1 MQRKEKFKKI
11 LLFALL
17 ILLPL
22 ISMNGNTVNINR
34 TEPVL
39 KITANNK
46 EKNAI
51 INELQSEVKNYIS
64 GFYWKCPDVIPN
76 TIVVVGLESEIDI
89 CFMLAQAQIDSWE
102 DLFSYI
108 VNDDAH
114 SRTLIIMDE
123 FQYIGKANRA
133 FVSVLQKIWDTMLA
147 DKNIMLILCGSLVN
161 KMYSQTLSYDSPLYG
176 RRTGQIKMKQ
186 IAFRYYPQFFSD
198 ISERQLIEC
207 YAVTGG
213 VPKYIETFEPYTDV
227 YTSIE
232 RCVMSKESYLYE
244 EPSFLLEKEVK
255 DVGSYFPIFK
265 TIASGKEKQSEI
277 ASALNVAQTNLP
289 KYLKTLIDLDILE
302 REVPATEDKP
312 EKSKMGLYKIKDN
325 YIRFW
330 FRFIYPYRS
339 YIEMDNTDFVMQ
351 KIQQGFVANHAAF
364 VYEDIC
370 RREYMPAL
378 VADGKWDFTP
388 TRIGRWWDRSDTE
401 IDIVAVDENSD
412 NVIFGECKFTNDPM
426 DVDVYYHL
434 LEKIEKVDWKKQNR
448 INHFVFFSFNGYSE
462 KLKQLADEK
471 DNILLYE

>member
-1 MQRKEKFKKI
+1 MKAF
-11 LLFALL
+11 
-17 ILLPL
+17 
-22 ISMNGNTVNINR
+22 INR
-34 TEPVL
+34 E
-39 KITANNK
+39 K
-46 EKNAI
+46 ERA
-51 INELQSEVKNYIS
+51 
-64 GFYWKCPDVIPN
+64 F
-76 TIVVVGLESEIDI
+76 LESEYNKETASFIVIYGRRRIGKTSLIKEFIKDKSALFFLATEESESENRNAFKSVVSEYI
-89 CFMLAQAQIDSWE
+89 KNPLLAQADITNWE
-102 DLFSYI
+102 ELFSYI
-108 VNDDAH
+108 VNDVTHD
-114 SRTLIIMDE
+114 RKLIIIDE
-123 FQYIGKANRA
+123 FQYIGKANHA
-133 FVSVLQKIWDTMLA
+133 FVSILQKIWDTLLS
-147 DKNIMLILCGSLVN
+147 DTNIMLILCGSLVN
-161 KMYSQTLSYDSPLYG
+161 MMYSQTLSYDSPLYG

-186 IAFRYYPQFFSD
+186 ISFRCYQDFFPTAGQ
-198 ISERQLIEC
+198 RQLIEN

-213 VPKYIETFEPYTDV
+213 VPKYIESFEPYDNV
-227 YTSIE
+227 YTAIE

-244 EPSFLLEKEVK
+244 EPAFLLEKEVQ
-255 DVGSYFPIFK
+255 DVGSYFSIIK

-351 KIQQGFVANHAAF
+351 KIKAGFVVNHAAY

-378 VADGKWDFTP
+378 IADDKWDFTP

-401 IDIVAVDENSD
+401 IDIVAIDESSE
-412 NVIFGECKFTNDPM
+412 NVIFGECQFTNEPM

-434 LEKIEKVDWKKQNR
+434 LEKIERIEWKKKTR
-448 INHFVFFSFNGYSE
+448 KNHFVFFSFNGYTD
-462 KLKQLADEK
+462 KLRRLAEG
-471 DNILLYE
+471 NNLIVLYE

>member
-1 MQRKEKFKKI
+1 MKEF
-11 LLFALL
+11 
-17 ILLPL
+17 
-22 ISMNGNTVNINR
+22 INR
-34 TEPVL
+34 E
-39 KITANNK
+39 K
-46 EKNAI
+46 ERA
-51 INELQSEVKNYIS
+51 
-64 GFYWKCPDVIPN
+64 F
-76 TIVVVGLESEIDI
+76 LESEYNKESASFIVIYGRRRIGKTSLIKEFIKDKSALFFLATEESESENRNAFKTAVSEYI
-89 CFMLAQAQIDSWE
+89 NNPLLAQADIPNWE
-102 DLFSYI
+102 ELFSYI
-108 VNDDAH
+108 VNDASHD
-114 SRTLIIMDE
+114 RKLIIIDE

-133 FVSVLQKIWDTMLA
+133 FVSVLQKIWDTMLS

-161 KMYSQTLSYDSPLYG
+161 MMYSQTLSYDSPLYG

-186 IAFRYYPQFFSD
+186 IAFRCYRDFFPTAAQ
-198 ISERQLIEC
+198 RQLIEN

-213 VPKYIETFEPYTDV
+213 VPKYIESFELYDNV
-227 YTSIE
+227 YTAIE

-244 EPSFLLEKEVK
+244 EPAFLLEKEVQ
-255 DVGSYFPIFK
+255 DVGSYFSIIK

-351 KIQQGFVANHAAF
+351 KIKAGFVTNHAAF

-370 RREYMPAL
+370 RREYMPDL
-378 VADGKWDFTP
+378 VANGSWSFTP

-401 IDIVAVDENSD
+401 IDIVAIDESSD
-412 NVIFGECKFTNDPM
+412 NVIFGECKFTNEPM
-426 DVDVYYHL
+426 DVDVYYQL
-434 LEKIEKVDWKKQNR
+434 LEKIERVEWKKKTR
-448 INHFVFFSFNGYSE
+448 KNHFVFFSFNGYTD
-462 KLKQLADEK
+462 KLRQLAEEK
-471 DNILLYE
+471 GDILLYE